1 MSNEYDGS
9 ERRSIP
15 PNPPFR
21 WNPEISAGT
30 LISAA
35 VMVIAI
41 IGSALSLLR
50 AVDDAKS
57 GVGRV
62 ELRFDKIE
70 PKIDEQGK
78 EITKLATQITE
89 INELRERV
97 RDLEKSQ
104 P

>member
-1 MSNEYDGS
+1 LSSEEYFGP
-9 ERRSIP
+9 ERRTP
-15 PNPPFR
+15 LQNPPFR

-35 VMVIAI
+35 VMVVAI
-41 IGSALSLLR
+41 VGSALSLLR

-62 ELRFDKIE
+62 ELRIEKME

-78 EITKLATQITE
+78 ELTRLATQITE
-89 INELRERV
+89 INEIRDRI
-97 RDLEKSQ
+97 RDLEKRQ
-104 P
+104 

>member
-1 MSNEYDGS
+1 MSDEYGGV
-9 ERRSIP
+9 ERRGP
-15 PNPPFR
+15 QPNPPFR

-35 VMVIAI
+35 CIVVAV
-41 IGSALSLLR
+41 IGSAYSLLR
-50 AVDDAKS
+50 AVDDAKE
-57 GVGRV
+57 GVSRV

-97 RDLEKSQ
+97 RDLEKTR
-104 P
+104 

>member
-1 MSNEYDGS
+1 MEPDAT
-9 ERRSIP
+9 P
-15 PNPPFR
+15 THPAFR

-35 VMVIAI
+35 VLVITI
-41 IGSALSLLR
+41 VGSAWTLTR

-62 ELRFDKIE
+62 EIRLDKIE
-70 PKIDEQGK
+70 PKMDKQSED
-78 EITKLATQITE
+78 ITRLSTQINE

-97 RDLEKSQ
+97 RDLEKK
-104 P
+104 

>member
-1 MSNEYDGS
+1 MSDEFI
-9 ERRSIP
+9 ERRAIQ

-41 IGSALSLLR
+41 VGSALSLLR

-62 ELRFDKIE
+62 EMRIEKME
-70 PKIDEQGK
+70 PKIDDQGK
-78 EITKLATQITE
+78 ELMRLSTQITE

-97 RDLEKSQ
+97 RDLEKTR
-104 P
+104 